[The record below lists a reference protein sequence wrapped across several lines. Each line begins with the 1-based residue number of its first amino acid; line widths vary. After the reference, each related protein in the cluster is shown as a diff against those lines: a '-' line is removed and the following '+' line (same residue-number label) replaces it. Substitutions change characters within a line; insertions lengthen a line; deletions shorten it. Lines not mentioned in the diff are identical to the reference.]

1 MFSIL
6 KEKVVGKPDFA
17 EKMEKSPSDVSKW
30 LSGTHNLIIKTMAK
44 IENTLGEELIQID
57 KEYKYVKFAEIMEVE
72 AVYAYKEQNTEELL
86 KLQAEAFH
94 NLQVKNL

>member
-1 MFSIL
+1 MFRIL

-17 EKMEKSPSDVSKW
+17 EKMEKSPSEVGKW
-30 LSGTHNLIIKTMAK
+30 LSGIHNFTIKTMAK
-44 IENTLGEELIQID
+44 IEHTLGEELILIK
-57 KEYKYVKFAEIMEVE
+57 KEYKYGRFAEITEEE
-72 AVYAYKEQNTEELL
+72 AVYAYKKQKTEELL